1 MYIEIS
7 EAMGYN
13 ILSLC
18 GDAIMD
24 IQNYFDYVNA
34 PWGRLF
40 YKLVWDHLQ
49 FRDMKILDFGSGF
62 GITAEHLS
70 KDNSVIAIEP
80 NEDMVKL
87 SMNDGSYTQLLGST
101 EKLKELEDFSFD
113 VIICH
118 NVLEYMGDGRGE
130 LIDEFYRILADGG
143 ILSIVKHNKL
153 GKVMHKAIF
162 EYNIDEV
169 KKILQGGK
177 AESVNFGV
185 INEYELDELD
195 MLINGKFD
203 VSDIFG
209 IRTFYGLQDNDLKG
223 EVDWVDKMFELE
235 RIVEDDPRFYGIA
248 FFQHLLL
255 KKVLR

>member
-1 MYIEIS
+1 
-7 EAMGYN
+7 
-13 ILSLC
+13 
-18 GDAIMD
+18 MD

-34 PWGRLF
+34 PWGELF
-40 YKLVWDHLQ
+40 YKLVWNHLQ

-70 KDNSVIAIEP
+70 KNNSVIAIEP

-87 SMNDGSYTQLLGST
+87 SMNDGSYTQLLGSI
-101 EKLKELEDFSFD
+101 EKLKDFEDLSFD

-118 NVLEYMGDGRGE
+118 NVLEYMDEREELLGE
-130 LIDEFYRILADGG
+130 FFRLLKDDG

-153 GKVMHKAIF
+153 GKIMHKAVF
-162 EYNIDEV
+162 EFNTDEA
-169 KKILQGGK
+169 KMILQGAK

-195 MLINGKFD
+195 LLINGKFD
-203 VSDIFG
+203 ITDIFG
-209 IRTFYGLQDNDLKG
+209 IRTFYGLQDNSFKN
-223 EVDWVDKMFELE
+223 EPDWVKKMYELE
-235 RIVEDDPRFYGIA
+235 CAVESIRDFYNIA

-255 KKVLR
+255 KKCCF